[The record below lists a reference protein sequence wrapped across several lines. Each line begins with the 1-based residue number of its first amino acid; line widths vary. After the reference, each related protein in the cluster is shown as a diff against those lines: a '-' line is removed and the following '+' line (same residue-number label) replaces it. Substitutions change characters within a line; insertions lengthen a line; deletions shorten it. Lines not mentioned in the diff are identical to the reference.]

1 MCDYSLESL
10 ASREAQVGDVIVS
23 CSFRTTTTRGF
34 CSPGEPEV
42 AVCLRPGTELAFE
55 NPVQTSG
62 IWGYVE
68 QALSAESRLARFR
81 QIDMNK
87 PGTHHDALELADGR
101 IFKVNA
107 LREGQR
113 ATVLQLPKDSE
124 GTEHH
129 HHDTVV
135 AAEPARETALT

>member
-10 ASREAQVGDVIVS
+10 VSREAEVGDILVS
-23 CSFRTTTTRGF
+23 CSFKTTTTRGF
-34 CSPGEPEV
+34 CSPLQPDV
-42 AVCLRPGTELAFE
+42 AICLKPGTELVFE
-55 NPVQTSG
+55 SPVQTSG

-68 QALSAESRLARFR
+68 LALSAEARLARFR
-81 QIDMNK
+81 QIDMDK

-113 ATVLQLPKDSE
+113 ATVIQLPKDSE
-124 GTEHH
+124 TMEHH
-129 HHDTVV
+129 HHGTVV
-135 AAEPARETALT
+135 AAEPVREGELT